1 MTPGKSPHSERT
13 GSSSGVTALSE
24 AAETATGLDGS
35 DPLADPSERG
45 VIAAAALVFADQGLR
60 ATLADVAKRAGV
72 GVATVY
78 RRFANKDDLICVVYE
93 PRLAAAYALL
103 RDALNEPDAW
113 SAFEG
118 YYRASLR
125 TVVEDKG
132 FRELTLGAYS
142 GTLGWSRT
150 GSPQRL
156 TESVSRTET
165 RMRPL
170 HVELVRKAQASGA
183 LRPDMDPSDMLVLTM
198 AALSTA
204 EFAGGACPGLADRVA
219 TVILDG
225 LRTERAALTALPSSP
240 LSDADI
246 AAVRMGARR

>member
-1 MTPGKSPHSERT
+1 MRPHSERN
-13 GSSSGVTALSE
+13 GSSSGVTALRE

-35 DPLADPSERG
+35 DALADPSERA
-45 VIAAAALVFADQGLR
+45 VLAAAALVFAEQGLR
-60 ATLADVAKRAGV
+60 ATLADVAKRARV
-72 GVATVY
+72 GVASVY

-142 GTLGWSRT
+142 GTLGWSRS

-156 TESVSRTET
+156 MESVTRTET

-170 HVELVRKAQASGA
+170 HVELVRKAQASSA

-204 EFAGGACPGLADRVA
+204 EFAGGAFPGLADRVA

-246 AAVRMGARR
+246 ASVRTGARR